1 MRVGDTVIFQ
11 SVKVP
16 AMYVH
21 CDTDVGDDESHS
33 EWAQEH
39 QLDVANEL
47 RPPGDDDNKREVN
60 VAASATRFKLVPVA
74 THQDVKNDLAEN
86 TVRGGEYVEIYQ
98 RQSQVRPRR

>member
-39 QLDVANEL
+39 QLDVANEM
-47 RPPGDDDNKREVN
+47 RPPGAKFRLKIREIWAIFWAYFGVF
-60 VAASATRFKLVPVA
+60 TDIFGR
-74 THQDVKNDLAEN
+74 
-86 TVRGGEYVEIYQ
+86 
-98 RQSQVRPRR
+98 

>member
-39 QLDVANEL
+39 QLDVANEM
-47 RPPGDDDNKREVN
+47 RPPGAKFRLKHWGKFGHILGIFW
-60 VAASATRFKLVPVA
+60 R
-74 THQDVKNDLAEN
+74 
-86 TVRGGEYVEIYQ
+86 I
-98 RQSQVRPRR
+98 